1 MNANS
6 QTSFRP
12 LLANRY
18 SAEAACVCG
27 SVQTQHSQIVE
38 LRPDQ
43 IKPHPISEKME
54 SQKTTV
60 K

>member
-6 QTSFRP
+6 PFRP

-27 SVQTQHSQIVE
+27 SVQTQRSQIVG
-38 LRPDQ
+38 LRSGQ

-54 SQKTTV
+54 SQKNTV